1 MRKETNYPSIDK
13 THLKN
18 TKFFERHPLIPSL
31 TFSQVLD
38 LMFALQGNHQIVD
51 CLDLRIDSKQFQ
63 KDSLLIAKALLELGV
78 KPNDIITVSMPNYY
92 QAIPVFKAAN
102 MIGATTTYLNPLA
115 SFEETK
121 NYLNLYESPIFINCG
136 KNEEYN
142 NEIRKNTS
150 VKHVI
155 TMKEELI
162 NSIDFYQ
169 KDNYTIGNKDDLKE
183 GRTVNDDDIKK
194 FSERTGIEVVEASA
208 KNAHM
213 VNFAFEKLTNK
224 LITVREKKEVH
235 INLWYNSFND
245 KTKPGRNI

>member
-1 MRKETNYPSIDK
+1 MGSVFMRKETNYPSIDK

-142 NEIRKNTS
+142 NNRWCRLYWQSCCSLFCK
-150 VKHVI
+150 
-155 TMKEELI
+155 
-162 NSIDFYQ
+162 
-169 KDNYTIGNKDDLKE
+169 
-183 GRTVNDDDIKK
+183 
-194 FSERTGIEVVEASA
+194 
-208 KNAHM
+208 
-213 VNFAFEKLTNK
+213 
-224 LITVREKKEVH
+224 
-235 INLWYNSFND
+235 
-245 KTKPGRNI
+245 